1 MLQLV
6 RLGKGHVHTDPH
18 RRFRRGFPPLKH
30 IQLHFPGVRHFAK
43 ALRPLPVA
51 DQNRLPGLQPQHLRV
66 LGILPGQHDGIGSQF
81 LAVRKK
87 RTIRPFPLLQYSVAE
102 RAQSC
107 KGFAEKLLTNPAVKV
122 IIFRQVC
129 ESVGMVDKHV

>member
-1 MLQLV
+1 MRFCETLQNFCEAAAAWRSKISQILDHD
-6 RLGKGHVHTDPH
+6 HVNDSSVDTRTH
-18 RRFRRGFPPLKH
+18 
-30 IQLHFPGVRHFAK
+30 AK
-43 ALRPLPVA
+43 TK
-51 DQNRLPGLQPQHLRV
+51 NR
-66 LGILPGQHDGIGSQF
+66 
-81 LAVRKK
+81 
-87 RTIRPFPLLQYSVAE
+87 LQYSVAE